1 MGIGKIFSRGS
12 IVVKFH
18 FTAGSDWSAGATTL
32 GIANLAL
39 VHSTAEYCAPF
50 NCRVLRS
57 IQLQSTALHA
67 AVLTPASLN
76 LPSTTHCELWLDDCF
91 LHQRTTFLF
100 SPASNLLSFLANE
113 PHCLQYAVSWSL
125 DIYTTHRS
133 PVLRVGMHGT
143 SNLNFHLC
151 PPHIKLI
158 SSSDNNISAGL
169 LADHRW
175 NAEWLENTTRLRN
188 VIPNTGTHP
197 PGMTLPRTAW
207 VRLTAFAQVSDVLL
221 AQMGYGFLCGLWVWR
236 RRTNHR
242 PCYLPM
248 PNPSIASWTSRPD
261 GSGRWDNGM
270 AAQHLPP
277 RSIVRPSSGQQQLA
291 QTASLII
298 HNHDMELLPGEEQL
312 HVTYCQNRLCII
324 VRRDVW
330 SHLK

>member
-1 MGIGKIFSRGS
+1 
-12 IVVKFH
+12 
-18 FTAGSDWSAGATTL
+18 
-32 GIANLAL
+32 
-39 VHSTAEYCAPF
+39 
-50 NCRVLRS
+50 
-57 IQLQSTALHA
+57 
-67 AVLTPASLN
+67 VLTPASLN

-291 QTASLII
+291 QTAKPNNSQPWYGIIAWGRAASRHLLPKSVVHNRSKRCLITFEI
-298 HNHDMELLPGEEQL
+298 ATGELLL
-312 HVTYCQNRLCII
+312 FRK
-324 VRRDVW
+324 RR
-330 SHLK
+330 KFCN